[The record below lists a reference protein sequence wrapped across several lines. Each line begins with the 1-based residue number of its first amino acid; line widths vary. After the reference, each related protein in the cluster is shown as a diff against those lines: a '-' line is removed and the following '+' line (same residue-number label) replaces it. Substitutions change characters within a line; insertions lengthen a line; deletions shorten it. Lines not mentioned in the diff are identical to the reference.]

1 MGPER
6 DRGRVRCRDGRR
18 GRGGVGRRAPRY
30 SHLQDAVPLA
40 HPGPVG
46 RPPGQHGAHML
57 QRRVQL
63 PVDAPQLPAL
73 AHLAPHVEAVAGLG
87 LDDAH
92 DPRAAAS
99 PAAVPGAVEPGPPTA
114 AATPRFCEGL
124 RGESLPRPRP
134 PSCER
139 ASPTAAPL
147 RLHSLFA
154 RVRSVQQPRDPPTRA
169 PAPPPAGPES
179 VTEPP
184 EGVKGRLGAG
194 GNGRLGPWRL
204 LGVVVSGR
212 WGRG

>member
-1 MGPER
+1 MTGWGAR
-6 DRGRVRCRDGRR
+6 AGA
-18 GRGGVGRRAPRY
+18 GVGDGAWRPRY

-99 PAAVPGAVEPGPPTA
+99 PAAVPGAVEPGPPA
-114 AATPRFCEGL
+114 AAASIPV
-124 RGESLPRPRP
+124 RG
-134 PSCER
+134 
-139 ASPTAAPL
+139 
-147 RLHSLFA
+147 
-154 RVRSVQQPRDPPTRA
+154 
-169 PAPPPAGPES
+169 
-179 VTEPP
+179 
-184 EGVKGRLGAG
+184 
-194 GNGRLGPWRL
+194 
-204 LGVVVSGR
+204 
-212 WGRG
+212 

>member
-1 MGPER
+1 MTGWGARAGAGEE
-6 DRGRVRCRDGRR
+6 GDGAWR
-18 GRGGVGRRAPRY
+18 PRY

-99 PAAVPGAVEPGPPTA
+99 PAAVPGAVEPGPPA
-114 AATPRFCEGL
+114 AAASIPV
-124 RGESLPRPRP
+124 RG
-134 PSCER
+134 
-139 ASPTAAPL
+139 
-147 RLHSLFA
+147 
-154 RVRSVQQPRDPPTRA
+154 
-169 PAPPPAGPES
+169 
-179 VTEPP
+179 
-184 EGVKGRLGAG
+184 
-194 GNGRLGPWRL
+194 
-204 LGVVVSGR
+204 
-212 WGRG
+212 